1 MRLFRFAPGIVSAI
15 LMLLGPL
22 SYSHEI
28 DEKRRA
34 AIDAHAL
41 AASPE
46 LESEKLGETEY
57 TSLMAYEMEP

>member
-1 MRLFRFAPGIVSAI
+1 
-15 LMLLGPL
+15 MLLGPL

-46 LESEKLGETEY
+46 LENEKLGETEY